1 MSTTPSNIALTD
13 QLIRGRRSIKP
24 EQLVTPV
31 RFIDQAIIEHLLEN
45 ANWAPTHGMN
55 EPWRFKIFTGDA
67 RQKLGVFLS
76 NWYKEN
82 RTGAD
87 FKAAKHEK
95 LRVRPMLASHIIV
108 ICMERKANTK
118 IPVIE
123 DIEAVAC
130 AVQNLHL
137 TATAYGLGG
146 YWSSGGPT
154 YTDEMKEA
162 LGLGID
168 DQCLGFFYLGYPKEG
183 VLEKATKAILGK
195 RTDWQSKVEWM

>member
-1 MSTTPSNIALTD
+1 MIPSNITFTD

-24 EQLVTPV
+24 ESLVSPV
-31 RFIDQAIIEHLLEN
+31 QFIDQKIVEHLLEN

-67 RQKLGVFLS
+67 RYKLGEFLA

-82 RTGAD
+82 RKGDD
-87 FKAAKHEK
+87 FKPAKHEK
-95 LRVRPMLASHIIV
+95 LRVRPTLASHIIV
-108 ICMERKANTK
+108 ICMERKSNTK
-118 IPVIE
+118 IPEIE
-123 DIEAVAC
+123 DVEAVAC

-137 TATAYGLGG
+137 TATAYGLAG

-162 LGLGID
+162 LGLGIHD
-168 DQCLGFFYLGYPKEG
+168 KCLGFFYLGYPKEG
-183 VLEKATKAILGK
+183 ALEKANEAIQLK
-195 RTDWQSKVEWM
+195 RTNWQSKVEWM